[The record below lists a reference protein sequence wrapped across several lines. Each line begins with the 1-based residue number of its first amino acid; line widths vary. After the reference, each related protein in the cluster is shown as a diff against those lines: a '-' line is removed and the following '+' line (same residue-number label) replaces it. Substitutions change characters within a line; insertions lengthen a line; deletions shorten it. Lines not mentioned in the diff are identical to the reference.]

1 MTMNRCTLLC
11 VAFLI
16 AMPVVG
22 SAQSVKPGLW
32 EVTSQVQLQGGQST
46 GGAAAANLQAE
57 LAKLPPEQ
65 RKMVEDMM
73 AKNGVG
79 IKPGGTGTALRVCIS
94 KEMAERSLLPTAQRG
109 DCKAETSQRS
119 VSGMAIKFTCTNPP
133 SSGEGQV
140 SFSGDSAYSMKMAVT
155 TTVQGKPEKANISAS
170 GQWLAADCG
179 AVKPLPIQ

>member
-1 MTMNRCTLLC
+1 MKPRTLL
-11 VAFLI
+11 ALFLI
-16 AMPVVG
+16 AALPAVA

-32 EVTSQVQLQGGQST
+32 EVTSQVQLQGGAD
-46 GGAAAANLQAE
+46 GGSAAAANLQAE

-79 IKPGGTGTALRVCIS
+79 LKPGGTGAALRVCIS
-94 KEMAERSLLPTAQRG
+94 KEMAERSQLPTAQRG
-109 DCKAETSQRS
+109 DCKTETSQRS
-119 VSGMAIKFTCTNPP
+119 ASGMAIKFTCTNPP

-140 SFSGDSAYSMKMAVT
+140 SFSGDSAYSVKMAVT
-155 TTVQGKPEKANISAS
+155 TTLQGKPEKANISAS